1 MEDALLAQLENNTLD
16 DGKQDLRS
24 SSASTNPVM
33 MRQGGR
39 QTGPKGVIDDQ
50 KYQQQLDASKR
61 RGQIADY
68 NAKLLAKAPV
78 TTTYLQDQQQQQ
90 QQQMELVLESKPK
103 PAIEDEN
110 DSDDEEVL
118 KAYRE
123 KRLAELKK
131 MRNHSTRQEH
141 RVFGTLQDIDVDDF
155 VTSIDTEWR
164 TVPVIVHLYD
174 DSLENCR
181 RLDDILQ
188 GLAHKYSLAKF
199 IRVSGLDLE
208 FDLIG
213 SPAILGY
220 KSGMLIANLV
230 RLDDEVGA
238 KYTAES
244 VEDVLI
250 RHDVLSDD
258 DQYDIPSSR
267 IENDDDDDDE

>member
-1 MEDALLAQLENNTLD
+1 
-16 DGKQDLRS
+16 
-24 SSASTNPVM
+24 M

-61 RGQIADY
+61 QGQIADY
-68 NAKLLAKAPV
+68 NAKLLAKAPI

-90 QQQMELVLESKPK
+90 QMELVLEPPSVKAK
-103 PAIEDEN
+103 SQLQYQDDE

-123 KRLAELKK
+123 KRLVELKK

-141 RVFGTLQDIDVDDF
+141 RVFGTLQEIEVDDY
-155 VTSIDTEWR
+155 VASIDTEWR

-181 RLDDILQ
+181 RLDEILQ
-188 GLAHKYSLAKF
+188 GLARKYSLAKF

-208 FDLIG
+208 FDLVG

-244 VEDVLI
+244 VEDVLV
-250 RHDVLSDD
+250 R
-258 DQYDIPSSR
+258 
-267 IENDDDDDDE
+267 